1 MHRNQMEQNRKYITG
16 QVREFAPDV
25 EETRTVEFIISTP
38 ERDRH
43 RTVLRP
49 QGWNLESYNRNG
61 IVGYQ
66 HQVHSDNPDNII
78 GRGEAFMEGDN
89 LIGRV
94 TFEPAE
100 INPLAEKIFRKVL
113 HGTLKAT
120 SVGFLPVGKGK
131 YGEGK
136 EARGM
141 EQETYYFEG
150 QELLEWSIVH
160 VPSNRGSVG
169 RSEESDTA
177 LQAQQDNPLK
187 DPETTPLSILEKHL
201 QLISQK

>member
-1 MHRNQMEQNRKYITG
+1 MEQNRTFLTG
-16 QVREFAPDV
+16 SVREFAPDV

-43 RTVLRP
+43 RTVLNP
-49 QGWNLESYNRNG
+49 NGWNLDSYNRNG

-66 HQVHSDNPDNII
+66 HQVRSDNPDFIL
-78 GRGEAFMEGDN
+78 GKGEAFLEGDN

-120 SVGFLPVGKGK
+120 SVGFVPIGKGK
-131 YGEGK
+131 FGEGDQ
-136 EARGM
+136 AQGRSN
-141 EQETYYFEG
+141 ETYFFEG

-169 RSEESDTA
+169 RSEE
-177 LQAQQDNPLK
+177 NE
-187 DPETTPLSILEKHL
+187 PESRENEPKGTPLSILEKHL
-201 QLISQK
+201 QLINQK